1 MELTEFEVDSIYSRC
16 LMELLQ
22 EGYVALFNF
31 KGDNDSE
38 IVLEKDGV
46 AYLFCKQWDENVTYR
61 IELQPIPEAY
71 QSWSLKYKEVPSLR
85 KEREQAIKVL
95 GKYHAVYFNYGS
107 YNENNRYRYYDSK
120 EEAETVANKRKRRH
134 DYHKWLAD
142 GVINEFKVTETPW
155 KGYRKNVSIRTT
167 KNGWALTNVNGKTT
181 YVSKGSRWHDLKRA

>member
-38 IVLEKDGV
+38 IVLAKDGV

-61 IELQPIPEAY
+61 IELQPIPETY
-71 QSWSLKYKEVPSLR
+71 QSTSLKYKEVPLLR

-120 EEAETVANKRKRRH
+120 EEAETVANKRKQRH

-142 GVINEFKVTETPW
+142 GVINEFKVSETPW
-155 KGYRKNVSIRTT
+155 KGFRKNVSIRSS
-167 KNGWALTNVNGKTT
+167 KNGWTLTNVNGKTT